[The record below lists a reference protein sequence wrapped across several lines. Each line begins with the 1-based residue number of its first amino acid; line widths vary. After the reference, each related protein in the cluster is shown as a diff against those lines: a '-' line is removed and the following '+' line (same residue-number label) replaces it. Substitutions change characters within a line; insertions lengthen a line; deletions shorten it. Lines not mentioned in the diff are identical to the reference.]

1 MNYYNLY
8 REAVLAVKYGV
19 MSIVFVP
26 KGWVEPFR
34 MNVDAMRNRIVEPIS
49 DDGKLVEFRVHCHT
63 SL

>member
-1 MNYYNLY
+1 
-8 REAVLAVKYGV
+8 

-34 MNVDAMRNRIVEPIS
+34 MNVDAMCNRIVESIG
-49 DDGKLVEFRVHCHT
+49 DDGELVEYRVYCHT